1 MIKTYRHNGLKELVE
16 TGSTA
21 KINNKFH
28 ARCIEILRVIN
39 EAHDLRDLNQPGY
52 RLHQLKQF
60 SPVRMSMRV
69 LGAWRITFE
78 WDKGDAYRVDLEQ
91 YH

>member
-16 TGSTA
+16 TGSTS
-21 KINNKFH
+21 KINVKFH
-28 ARCIEILRVIN
+28 ARIIEILGVI
-39 EAHDLRDLNQPGY
+39 EGAKDLRDLNQPGY

-60 SPVRMSMRV
+60 NPVRMSVRV
-69 LGAWRITFE
+69 IGAWRITFE